1 MKVVMMK
8 AMTHADVS
16 EEVLHDVNFAIT
28 GLGSNRVERVRIP
41 LHRGAA
47 AAVPLRVSTCRCS
60 KKGRETGS

>member
-41 LHRGAA
+41 PQRC
-47 AAVPLRVSTCRCS
+47 CRCRS
-60 KKGRETGS
+60 PPGLHL